1 MKLKEQ
7 LRKPF
12 DCIKPET
19 LNELSEIAENFA
31 VGFMEWTL
39 KNQDMEFDAESNVDG
54 LKQLLEIYKE
64 TL

>member
-1 MKLKEQ
+1 MKLEEQ
-7 LRKPF
+7 LRIPF

-19 LNELSEIAENFA
+19 LNELSEIAENLA
-31 VGFMEWTL
+31 IGFMEWTL

-54 LKQLLEIYKE
+54 LKQLLEIYEE